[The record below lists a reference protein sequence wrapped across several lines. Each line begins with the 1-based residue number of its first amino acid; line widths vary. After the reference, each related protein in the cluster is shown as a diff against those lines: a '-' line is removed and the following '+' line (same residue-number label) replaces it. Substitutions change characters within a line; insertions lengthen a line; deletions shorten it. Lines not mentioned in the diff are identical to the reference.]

1 MYIILKKGDESIDS
15 ENTKNTNQYDKE
27 DYYNLDDG
35 ELNNK
40 YYHDTLK
47 DIQDIELLKIQSQAQ
62 LILAL
67 GYLLEYVASN
77 QAIEIIEARIEK
89 RSLDK
94 ASGNYTNEEERLEEQ
109 ERAWKNRGIDSDK
122 TALLAA
128 ELELYGQIFLTNIN
142 YIKLQRLP
150 ENIRARDLTLIKT
163 ANTEI
168 FTGSVFELI
177 AYILNYKGALIL
189 YNISNEDITTD

>member
-27 DYYNLDDG
+27 DYYDLDDE

>member
-27 DYYNLDDG
+27 DYYNLDDE